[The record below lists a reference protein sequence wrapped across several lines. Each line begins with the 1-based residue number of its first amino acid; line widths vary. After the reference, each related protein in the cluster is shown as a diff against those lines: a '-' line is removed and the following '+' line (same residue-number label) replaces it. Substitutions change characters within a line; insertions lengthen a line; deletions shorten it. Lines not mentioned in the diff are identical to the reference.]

1 MKRNHYLS
9 MAAVLLGLTFG
20 SVVNARASVTFTLSI
35 VADNDFAVFA
45 GTSTGITTLL
55 YQNDAEW
62 SNQISSLSTLTFTLP
77 EGTTTF
83 YILAMGGGGQE
94 NIQGYVNGVDITTI
108 SGVEVSSDLG
118 SLLTNWSTASVAGGT
133 VEAGTYDASLSDVQ
147 SAFSSLTWSDASSTE
162 GAGTVTSLSGFDT
175 GYEFDSST
183 AHLYSFSISSV
194 DVEAVPEPS
203 TVGLAMLGGASL
215 WMLRRRKSK

>member
-1 MKRNHYLS
+1 MKKNHYLS
-9 MAAVLLGLTFG
+9 MAAVLLGLTSG
-20 SVVNARASVTFTLSI
+20 SLVNARAEVSFTMSI

-45 GTSTGITTLL
+45 GTANGVTQLL
-55 YQNDAEW
+55 YQNDSEW
-62 SNQISSLSTLTFTLP
+62 SSQISNLSTLTFTLP

-108 SGVEVSSDLG
+108 SGVQVSSDLG
-118 SLLTNWSTASVAGGT
+118 SSLTNWSTASVAGGT

-147 SAFSSLTWSDASSTE
+147 SAFSSLTWSDASSTV
-162 GAGTVTSLSGFDT
+162 GGGNVTYLSGFDQ

-183 AHLYSFSISSV
+183 AHLYSFSASDV
-194 DVEAVPEPS
+194 GVEAVPEPS
-203 TVGLAMLGGASL
+203 SVGLAVMGGASL